1 MKLFY
6 LAQALKIL
14 KPPACPEPSP
24 MDRHLCR
31 MDNTRTLRKLFYGEL
46 AAGSRPVGRPK
57 LRFKDNLKSILKSG
71 TLNILNT

>member
-24 MDRHLCR
+24 MDRPSLSHGQYK
-31 MDNTRTLRKLFYGEL
+31 RKLFYGEL
-46 AAGSRPVGRPK
+46 AEGSRPVGRPK
-57 LRFKDNLKSILKSG
+57 LRF
-71 TLNILNT
+71 